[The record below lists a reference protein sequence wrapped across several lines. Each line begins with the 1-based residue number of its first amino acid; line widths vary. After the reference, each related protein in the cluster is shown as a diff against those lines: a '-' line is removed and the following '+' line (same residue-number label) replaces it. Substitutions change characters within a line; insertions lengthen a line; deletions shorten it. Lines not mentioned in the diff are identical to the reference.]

1 MKARMRKPALAYF
14 ALSAVLVLIASCGGG
29 DSGGINVIP
38 QVIATPGPPN
48 VEPITVDTGPA
59 VLTSRAV
66 NIPYVTIKICNA
78 TAACQTIDHI
88 EVDTGSSGLRI
99 LGSVLTINL
108 PVATIGG
115 KALAE
120 CTQFAD
126 GSSFGPVAMVN
137 LTLPVSGKTVNGLAV
152 QVIGATNYPTV
163 PGDCPGTQENSV
175 ETFGANGILGVG
187 PFIQDCGPAC
197 ANTTQFPH
205 GFYYTCADPASCV
218 AASVPTAQ
226 QVSNPVNFFSADNNG
241 VIVEF
246 PAVSGQAALTLSG
259 SLVLGINTQ
268 SNNTF
273 GSASVAT
280 ASTDFAYVQA
290 TYNGTVYDNGALDS
304 GSNAVYFTDNSI
316 TKCTV
321 AVGLYCPNATLN
333 LTATLKGTNN
343 TTLHAPFSVTNVE
356 TALQSNQ
363 SAAVIPNIGG
373 QIPDSGGG
381 STSTS
386 IQFDLGL
393 PFFYGRNVFTG
404 MEGHAAGGYTGPF
417 YGF

>member
-14 ALSAVLVLIASCGGG
+14 ALSALLTLIASCGGG
-29 DSGGINVIP
+29 GGGTNVIP

-48 VEPITVDTGPA
+48 VEPIVVDTGPA
-59 VLTSRAV
+59 LLTSRAV

-78 TAACQTIDHI
+78 AAACQTIDHI

-108 PVATIGG
+108 DVATLGG
-115 KALAE
+115 KAIAE

-126 GSSFGPVAMVN
+126 GSSFGPLALVN
-137 LTLPVSGKTVNGLAV
+137 LTLPTSGKAVNNLAV
-152 QVIGATNYPTV
+152 QVIGATNYPNV
-163 PGDCPGTQENSV
+163 PADCPGQQENSV

-197 ANTTQFPH
+197 AAAGFPT
-205 GFYYTCADPASCV
+205 GFYYTCTDPAHCV
-218 AASVPTAQ
+218 AAAMPTAQ
-226 QVSNPVNFFSADNNG
+226 QVSNPVNFFGSDDNG

-246 PAVSGQAALTLSG
+246 PAVSGSAASTLSG
-259 SLVLGINTQ
+259 SLVFGINTQ

-280 ASTDFAYVQA
+280 ASSDFAYVQA
-290 TYNGTVYDNGALDS
+290 TYSGTVFDNGALDS
-304 GSNAVYFTDNSI
+304 GSNAVYFTDSTI
-316 TKCTV
+316 TMCST

-333 LTATLKGTNN
+333 LSATLKGANNTMLTAPFGVANAETELTNN
-343 TTLHAPFSVTNVE
+343 PT
-356 TALQSNQ
+356 
-363 SAAVIPNIGG
+363 AAVIANLGG
-373 QIPDSGGG
+373 QIPSSGG
-381 STSTS
+381 TTTT

-393 PFFYGRNVFTG
+393 PFFYGRNVYTG
-404 MEGHAAGGYTGPF
+404 MEGHNAGGYAGPF